1 VGAVRQEEDDV
12 FEHPQDRLP
21 DKSDQPASERYRR
34 DNNPVARRK
43 SGRMHSQ
50 LELAKQPQLQFA
62 FRLLAA
68 FVFADHRRLPC
79 PRINNPARFTSTGLP
94 GNRTVCESS
103 LGGAEDVSRIES
115 RN

>member
-1 VGAVRQEEDDV
+1 MGAVRQEEDDV

-50 LELAKQPQLQFA
+50 LELAKQH
-62 FRLLAA
+62 RTKK
-68 FVFADHRRLPC
+68 AD
-79 PRINNPARFTSTGLP
+79 RI
-94 GNRTVCESS
+94 
-103 LGGAEDVSRIES
+103 
-115 RN
+115 